1 VKKKEQ
7 ESRLQ
12 GFKQKVAE
20 HVWQPG
26 VFFCGWDSGNWC
38 IMEINTEQT
47 LSHDR
52 ADEPGVEPFVR
63 GRVKSMFDLTSEQ
76 QMLKQM
82 MREFSDAEVA
92 PGADERD
99 RTKTFPRDVLDKL
112 ARLNLMG
119 LPFPEEYGGAGADTI
134 SFAIVVEELS
144 RACGSTGITY
154 SAHISLGGAPLAMF
168 GTEEQKRKYLTKIC
182 SGESLGAFGLTEPNA
197 GSDAGGTRT
206 TAVPDGDD
214 FVLNGS
220 KCFITNA
227 SYASF
232 VALTAVTDK
241 ELGARG
247 ITAFIVPTDA
257 SGFTVKANYE
267 KLGLHSSNTTELILE
282 EVRVPQENI
291 LGKRGE
297 GLKQFLITLDGGRI
311 GIGAM
316 AVGIA
321 QAAYEK
327 ALQYARQR
335 TAFGNRLSHFQAIQ
349 HKLADMA
356 MKIEL
361 ARNMVYKAAW
371 LKDQGRR
378 FTKEAAMAK
387 LFASEVAMSV
397 THQAIQIHGGYGYM
411 REYQVE
417 RYFRDARLLEIG
429 EGTSEILRNVIAREI
444 GCNA

>member
-1 VKKKEQ
+1 MN
-7 ESRLQ
+7 
-12 GFKQKVAE
+12 
-20 HVWQPG
+20 
-26 VFFCGWDSGNWC
+26 C
-38 IMEINTEQT
+38 
-47 LSHDR
+47 
-52 ADEPGVEPFVR
+52 
-63 GRVKSMFDLTSEQ
+63 DLTSEQ
-76 QMLKQM
+76 KMLKKVM
-82 MREFSDAEVA
+82 KEFADEVVA

-99 RTKTFPRDVLDKL
+99 QTKQFPVHIFRQL
-112 ARLNLMG
+112 ADLNMMG
-119 LPFPEEYGGAGADTI
+119 LPFPEKYGGAGADAI

-154 SAHISLGGAPLAMF
+154 SAHISLGGAPLNLF
-168 GTEEQKRKYLTKIC
+168 GTEEQKEKYLSKIC
-182 SGESLGAFGLTEPNA
+182 SGESMGAFGLTEPNA
-197 GSDAGGTRT
+197 GSDAGGTKT
-206 TAVPDGDD
+206 TAQLQGDEW
-214 FVLNGS
+214 VINGS

-232 VALTAVTDK
+232 LALTAVTEKDK
-241 ELGARG
+241 GSRG

-257 SGFTVKANYE
+257 PGFSVLANYD
-267 KLGLHSSNTTELILE
+267 KLGLHSSNTTELVLE
-282 EVRVPQENI
+282 NVRIPKENI
-291 LGKRGE
+291 LGKQGE
-297 GLKQFLITLDGGRI
+297 GFKQFLITLDGGRI

-327 ALQYARQR
+327 ALQYAKQR
-335 TAFGNRLSHFQAIQ
+335 TAFGNTLSHFQAIQ

-356 MKIEL
+356 MQIEL

-371 LKDQGRR
+371 LKENGRR

-387 LFASEVAMSV
+387 LYASEVAMSI

-417 RYFRDARLLEIG
+417 RFFRDARLLEIG

-444 GCNA
+444 GCS